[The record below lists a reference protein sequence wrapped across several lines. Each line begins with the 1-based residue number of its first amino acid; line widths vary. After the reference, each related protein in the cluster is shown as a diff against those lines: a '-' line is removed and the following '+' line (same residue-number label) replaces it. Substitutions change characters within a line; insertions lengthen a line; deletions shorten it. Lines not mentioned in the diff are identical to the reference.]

1 MKSGTSTLKK
11 KTKLLKKKQF
21 DDQKVDEMNL
31 DICKKIKERSPLI
44 HCITNPISI
53 MQCANA
59 VLLLGARPIMAE
71 HPDEVR
77 DITASAKALLLNF
90 GNITR
95 DRLEA
100 IKTSYDEAM
109 KKEIPIVIDAVGAAC
124 SELRR
129 ATVNELLG
137 KRNPKVPLLIKGNYS
152 EIRALLDESYKSSG
166 VDADKKLTFEEIL
179 DMAKELAKRHGV
191 TVLASGEKDI
201 VTDGNKIAV
210 IENGTKKLGSITGT
224 GCMLGAVCAAFF
236 SIQTD
241 IDSIV
246 WATAG
251 FGISGENAKG
261 DMFLMRLFDAIAE
274 IDDDI
279 IEERKKVTWV

>member
-1 MKSGTSTLKK
+1 MKSEISTLKK

-21 DDQKVDEMNL
+21 DDQKVYEMNL

-77 DITASAKALLLNF
+77 EITASAKALLLNF

-100 IKTSYDEAM
+100 IKLSYDEAM
-109 KKEIPIVIDAVGAAC
+109 KKEIPIVIDAVGVAC

-137 KRNPKVPLLIKGNYS
+137 KRNSKVPLLIKGNYS
-152 EIRALLDESYKSSG
+152 EIRALLDETYKSSG
-166 VDADKKLTFEEIL
+166 VDADKKLTFQEIL
-179 DMAKELAKRHGV
+179 DMAKELARKHGV

>member
-1 MKSGTSTLKK
+1 MKSEIFTLKK
-11 KTKLLKKKQF
+11 RTKLLKKKRF

-31 DICKKIKERSPLI
+31 DICKKIKEQSPLI

-77 DITASAKALLLNF
+77 EITASAKALLLNF

-100 IKTSYDEAM
+100 IKLSYDEAM

-129 ATVNELLG
+129 ATVNEMLG
-137 KRNPKVPLLIKGNYS
+137 KRNPKTQLLIKGNYS
-152 EIRALLDESYKSSG
+152 EIRALLDETYKSSG

-179 DMAKELAKRHGV
+179 DMAKELARKHGV

-201 VTDGNKIAV
+201 VTDGAKTAV

>member
-1 MKSGTSTLKK
+1 MKSEISTLKK

-77 DITASAKALLLNF
+77 EITASAKALLLNF

-100 IKTSYDEAM
+100 IKLSYDEAM
-109 KKEIPIVIDAVGAAC
+109 KKEIPIVIDAVGVAC

-152 EIRALLDESYKSSG
+152 EIRALLDETYKSSG

-179 DMAKELAKRHGV
+179 DMAKELARKHGV

>member
-1 MKSGTSTLKK
+1 MKSEISTLKK

-31 DICKKIKERSPLI
+31 DICKKIKEQSPLI

-100 IKTSYDEAM
+100 IKLSYDEAM

-129 ATVNELLG
+129 ATINELLE
-137 KRNPKVPLLIKGNYS
+137 KRNPKTQLLIKGNYS
-152 EIRALLDESYKSSG
+152 EIRALLDETYKSSG

-179 DMAKELAKRHGV
+179 DMSKELARKHGV
-191 TVLASGEKDI
+191 TVLASCEKDI
-201 VTDGNKIAV
+201 VTDGAKTAV

-251 FGISGENAKG
+251 FGISGENAEG

>member
-1 MKSGTSTLKK
+1 MKSEISTLKK

-77 DITASAKALLLNF
+77 EITASAKALLLNF

-100 IKTSYDEAM
+100 IKLSYDEAM
-109 KKEIPIVIDAVGAAC
+109 KKEIPIVIDAVGVAC

-152 EIRALLDESYKSSG
+152 EIRALLDETYKSSG

-179 DMAKELAKRHGV
+179 DMAKELARKHGV

-201 VTDGNKIAV
+201 VTDGAKTAV